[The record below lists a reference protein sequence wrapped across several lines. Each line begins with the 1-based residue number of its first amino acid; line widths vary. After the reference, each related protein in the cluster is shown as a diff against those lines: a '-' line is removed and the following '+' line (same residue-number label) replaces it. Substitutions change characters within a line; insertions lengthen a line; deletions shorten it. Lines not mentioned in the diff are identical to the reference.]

1 MRLSSSL
8 VGLLGVALSL
18 VVGCAST
25 PSEDGADTSTGAATG
40 AATKISSGVYDGE
53 LQLVVTGTHIEG
65 SYFSQVGDPEH
76 GGAQCYFTVAG
87 FIENVG
93 GVEHAHVTAVDGWSA
108 TAGEI
113 VAGANGVVSFK
124 TVNSLSACMR
134 TSPELQN
141 GFDLSKSE
149 NLKAGVVGYRS
160 VQADKTF
167 FYDRAGGNPRAAY
180 VMKSDTVEVTGPEQN
195 GFLPVQY
202 VGNTATTKG
211 FLKTADL
218 AALHAPVPHDTL
230 RGNFEIKEN
239 DGISSGFEV
248 ITSDNRDMLFN
259 LIAVNKFGGQ
269 NNGDIE
275 MGHAKLVGDT
285 ATYQGDGCK
294 ITFAFSAD
302 AKSVKVNQ
310 DGACGD
316 FGANVVVSGDYD
328 RN

>member
-8 VGLLGVALSL
+8 VGLLGVSLSL
-18 VVGCAST
+18 VVGCASAASDDST
-25 PSEDGADTSTGAATG
+25 DESTGAATG
-40 AATKISSGVYDGE
+40 AATKIGSGVYDGE
-53 LQLVVTGTHIEG
+53 LQLVAKGTHLEG

-76 GGAQCYFTVAG
+76 GGAQCYFTISG
-87 FIENVG
+87 YIENVG

-113 VAGANGVVSFK
+113 IATANGVRFS
-124 TVNSLSACMR
+124 TVNMLSACMR

-141 GFDLSKSE
+141 GFELTKSE
-149 NLKAGVVGYRS
+149 SISGAIQGFRS
-160 VQADKTF
+160 VQADKAF

-180 VMKSDTVEVTGPEQN
+180 VMKSDTVQVTGPEQS

-218 AALHAPVPHDTL
+218 AAMHAPVPHDTL

-285 ATYQGDGCK
+285 ATYQGDGCT
-294 ITFAFSAD
+294 ITFAFSSD

-328 RN
+328 RK

>member
-1 MRLSSSL
+1 MRLFSSL
-8 VGLLGVALSL
+8 VGLLGVSLCL

-25 PSEDGADTSTGAATG
+25 PSEEGADTATGAATG
-40 AATKISSGVYDGE
+40 AATKIGSGVYDGE
-53 LQLVVTGTHIEG
+53 LQLVVKGTHLEG
-65 SYFSQVGDPEH
+65 SYFSQIGDPEH

-87 FIENVG
+87 WIENVG

-108 TAGEI
+108 TAGELI
-113 VAGANGVVSFK
+113 ATANGVRFS

-141 GFDLSKSE
+141 GFELSRSGSIGGAI
-149 NLKAGVVGYRS
+149 AGFRS

-180 VMKSDTVEVTGPEQN
+180 VMKSDTVQVTGPEQN

-218 AALHAPVPHDTL
+218 AAPHAPVPHDTL

-269 NNGDIE
+269 SNGDIE
-275 MGHAKLVGDT
+275 MGHANLVGDT
-285 ATYQGDGCK
+285 ATYQGDGCT
-294 ITFAFSAD
+294 ISFAFNAD
-302 AKSVKVNQ
+302 AKTVKVNQ

-328 RN
+328 RK